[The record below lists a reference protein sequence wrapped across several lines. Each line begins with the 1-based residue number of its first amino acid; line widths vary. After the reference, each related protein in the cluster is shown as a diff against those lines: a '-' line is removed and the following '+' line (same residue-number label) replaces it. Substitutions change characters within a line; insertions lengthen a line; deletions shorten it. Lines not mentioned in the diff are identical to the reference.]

1 MPTLQRT
8 PPARSPEAEHRE
20 ILRHALC
27 DDDGARF
34 EELAARMRAL
44 TAGRWQSPAEDVQR
58 EMRNE
63 R

>member
-20 ILRHALC
+20 IRRHALC

-34 EELAARMRAL
+34 EELVAQMRVLTAARPQ
-44 TAGRWQSPAEDVQR
+44 TPAEDLQR
-58 EMRNE
+58 EMRDE
-63 R
+63 